1 MQKTAIVTGAS
12 KGIGQ
17 GIAEEFSSLGY
28 NVVLLSRHIDEVRRA
43 AEKIPGSEAQKI
55 LPIECDVSDTKQV
68 LEVFARIHETCGSI
82 DILVN
87 NAGANAR
94 RALVPADIDKWFKD
108 FPLNLDGWNSEI
120 LVNMTGVYICSYAA
134 AGYMVNQG
142 RGAIINISSIKGK
155 EPTSSPGY
163 GASKAGV
170 IKLTKD
176 FASALAHQGIRVN
189 CVAPGFIDTGMTAEL
204 PDDKKQQYLKKIP
217 MLRFGQISEVAK
229 VVAFLAS
236 DSAGYITGATIDVN
250 GGYLMF

>member
-1 MQKTAIVTGAS
+1 

-108 FPLNLDGWNSEI
+108 FPLNLDG
-120 LVNMTGVYICSYAA
+120 
-134 AGYMVNQG
+134 
-142 RGAIINISSIKGK
+142 
-155 EPTSSPGY
+155 
-163 GASKAGV
+163 
-170 IKLTKD
+170 
-176 FASALAHQGIRVN
+176 
-189 CVAPGFIDTGMTAEL
+189 
-204 PDDKKQQYLKKIP
+204 
-217 MLRFGQISEVAK
+217 
-229 VVAFLAS
+229 
-236 DSAGYITGATIDVN
+236 
-250 GGYLMF
+250 

>member
-1 MQKTAIVTGAS
+1 MQKTVIVTGAS

-17 GIAEEFSSLGY
+17 GIAVEFASMGY
-28 NVVLLSRHIDEVRRA
+28 NVVLLSRHIDEVRNA
-43 AEKIPGSEAQKI
+43 AEKIPRSDTQKV
-55 LPIECDVSDTKQV
+55 LPVECDVSDAQQV
-68 LEVFARIHETCGSI
+68 LGVFACIHEICGSI

-87 NAGANAR
+87 NAGTNAR
-94 RALVPADIDKWFKD
+94 RALIPTDTDQWFKD
-108 FPLNLDGWNSEI
+108 FPLNLEGWNSEI
-120 LVNMTGVYICSYAA
+120 LVNMTGVYICSNAA
-134 AGYMVNQG
+134 AGYMIGQG
-142 RGAIINISSIKGK
+142 SGVIINISSIKGK

-176 FASALAHQGIRVN
+176 FARALAPRGIRVN

-204 PDDKKQQYLKKIP
+204 PDDKKQQYLKQIP

-236 DSAGYITGATIDVN
+236 DNAGYITGATIDVN